1 MKKDLREQFEEEIR
15 NFWTLALLNLVFAAI
30 TMAFGIAFVVTRLLE
45 MVQAGTPTLLSV
57 VIVAVG
63 FIVAGLGM
71 RWMLSSVQI
80 FGGVKEI
87 KSGYDALNG
96 DVTQETITGFIIR
109 MTAQYREKRA
119 TIRTMILVCTIGGCC
134 FLGLGILNGIQ
145 FVGGIT
151 SGTFTMNYL
160 LVPSALL
167 ALGIGVVSLLNSIY
181 FRRYSFIWDLRLQE
195 ASRSGEILGKTLEQ
209 DAS

>member
-1 MKKDLREQFEEEIR
+1 MKKDLRKQFEEEIR

-30 TMAFGIAFVVTRLLE
+30 TMAFGISFVVTRLLE
-45 MVQAGTPTLLSV
+45 MVQAGTPELLSV

-63 FIVAGLGM
+63 FFAAGLGLK
-71 RWMLSSVQI
+71 WMLSSVQI
-80 FGGVKEI
+80 FRGVKEI
-87 KSGYDALNG
+87 KSGYDALAG
-96 DVTQETITGFIIR
+96 VTEETITGFIIR
-109 MTAQYREKRA
+109 LTAQYREKRA
-119 TIRTMILVCTIGGCC
+119 TIRMMILVCTIGGCC

-145 FVGGIT
+145 FLGGIT

-195 ASRSGEILGKTLEQ
+195 AARTGEILEKTLEQ